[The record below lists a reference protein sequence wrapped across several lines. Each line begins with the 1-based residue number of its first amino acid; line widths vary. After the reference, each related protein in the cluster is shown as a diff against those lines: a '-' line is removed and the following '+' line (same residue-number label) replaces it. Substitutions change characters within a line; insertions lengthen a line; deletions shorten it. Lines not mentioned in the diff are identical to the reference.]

1 MYIQNILNCLVCNDA
16 DFDLYLENINHTC
29 GILKTLNINEKID
42 SNIYKCK
49 NCGHLFLSPVL
60 KDELIA
66 NYYNEISSEYFNYEP
81 IHSRINEDKKILNR
95 IQKIKQKGKVLE
107 IGCGNGFFLKLF
119 KDCGYDCTG
128 IEPSPKAFNYAKE
141 YNTLNV
147 INGFLEEN
155 TFEKESFDIVLLMDV
170 IEHLYSPNDIIKLC
184 NKILKEGGIL
194 VILTGNVNS
203 LNSRL
208 WGSKWYY
215 LYSWEHISFFN
226 KTSISKLL
234 NIQNF
239 KILQYNSISHTGGLI
254 YNIIRFSILNPLMY
268 VYNFWIK
275 GRYKHI
281 SLSFDHMLVIA
292 EK

>member
-1 MYIQNILNCLVCNDA
+1 
-16 DFDLYLENINHTC
+16 
-29 GILKTLNINEKID
+29 
-42 SNIYKCK
+42 
-49 NCGHLFLSPVL
+49 
-60 KDELIA
+60 
-66 NYYNEISSEYFNYEP
+66 
-81 IHSRINEDKKILNR
+81 
-95 IQKIKQKGKVLE
+95 
-107 IGCGNGFFLKLF
+107 
-119 KDCGYDCTG
+119 
-128 IEPSPKAFNYAKE
+128 
-141 YNTLNV
+141 
-147 INGFLEEN
+147 
-155 TFEKESFDIVLLMDV
+155 MDV

-194 VILTGNVNS
+194 VILTGNINS
-203 LNSRL
+203 WNARL

-275 GRYKHI
+275 GKYKHI